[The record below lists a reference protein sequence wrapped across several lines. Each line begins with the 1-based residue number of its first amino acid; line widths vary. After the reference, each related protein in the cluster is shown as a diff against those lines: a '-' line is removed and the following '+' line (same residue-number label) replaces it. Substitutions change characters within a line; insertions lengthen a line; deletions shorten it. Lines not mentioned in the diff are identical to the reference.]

1 MRAVFAKRRDDASST
16 RCFEQTFNHARRVLR
31 APASTPHDAEK
42 NSDTSARG
50 ASPLPKAPLAASTDR
65 WTDFR
70 TFPRRAPP
78 KPLSSGTVAKIQ
90 SCSLV
95 GVLALALFALAGV
108 HATTRARVSPDART
122 GGATSTRAPKRLI
135 FFLSDGMGP
144 AHLTLA
150 RDSGAC
156 GETLFL
162 DEHLVG
168 ASRTRSTDSLVTDSA
183 AGATAYATGHRTYN
197 HVVGEVPVGDG
208 GDVDFTGE
216 GRPFGLANA
225 TSDERRVRPAG
236 TIVEGAQLAG
246 MRTGVVT
253 TTRVTHAT
261 PAAFSSHVADRDDET
276 EIALEQVYT
285 LDLNVILGGGA
296 SQFLSADAFPGRSA
310 RDDTHDLVADA
321 EHRGYGI
328 AHNAGELREAVA
340 AVVLGEEDETDPAG
354 ADGSTSSAPFSR
366 RLFGPRVLGLF
377 ADSHLAYEI
386 DAHEDGIAGFAHGAT
401 PSRADAEAPS
411 LVTMLDAAL
420 SVLDAKYAG
429 RANNEGFFLLVEAG
443 RIDHGGHANDA
454 GAVIGEMCAYD
465 RAFQRAVEYAAA
477 RDDTLVV
484 ASSDHDTGGVSVGC
498 CDEYAMDVGKLNALR
513 RSAEFVANDIVT
525 EMLNSET
532 VSFAMT
538 SGAVG
543 GVTNNTTVNDAVR
556 AIASASL
563 AVAGRDVSDESDM
576 ISADELSG
584 IVAAAIEAVAAGDSV
599 THTYEGYKLQ
609 NLLGEVM
616 NRANKVGWTSHAHT
630 GVDVP
635 VFAFGVGAEAFRGS
649 HDNFRIGQMM
659 IEALGVDPAEGYK
672 VFRDRL
678 SLVDADETPP

>member
-1 MRAVFAKRRDDASST
+1 
-16 RCFEQTFNHARRVLR
+16 
-31 APASTPHDAEK
+31 
-42 NSDTSARG
+42 
-50 ASPLPKAPLAASTDR
+50 
-65 WTDFR
+65 
-70 TFPRRAPP
+70 
-78 KPLSSGTVAKIQ
+78 
-90 SCSLV
+90 
-95 GVLALALFALAGV
+95 
-108 HATTRARVSPDART
+108 
-122 GGATSTRAPKRLI
+122 
-135 FFLSDGMGP
+135 MGP
-144 AHLTLA
+144 EHLTLA

-156 GETLFL
+156 GDSLVL
-162 DEHLVG
+162 DDHLVG

-340 AVVLGEEDETDPAG
+340 AVVRGEEDETDPAG

-386 DAHEDGIAGFAHGAT
+386 DDLAGDGLAGFRNGAT
-401 PSRADAEAPS
+401 PSREDFEAPS

-420 SVLDAKYAG
+420 AVLDARFAEHD
-429 RANNEGFFLLVEAG
+429 NDEGFFLLVEAG
-443 RIDHGGHANDA
+443 RIDHAAHANDA
-454 GAVIGEMCAYD
+454 GAVVGEICAYD
-465 RAFQRAVEYAAA
+465 RAFKRAVEYVAS
-477 RDDTLVV
+477 RDDALVV
-484 ASSDHDTGGVSVGC
+484 ATSDHDTGGVSVGC
-498 CDEYAMDVGKLNALR
+498 CDVYGTDVAKLVALR
-513 RSAEFVANDIVT
+513 RSAEFVANDVVAR
-525 EMLNSET
+525 MLATGDVAFWSAESSTHNAT
-532 VSFAMT
+532 V
-538 SGAVG
+538 VE
-543 GVTNNTTVNDAVR
+543 AVR
-556 AIASASL
+556 AIAVASL
-563 AVAGRDVSDESDM
+563 AAAGRDVSDESDA
-576 ISADELSG
+576 IGAADLSA
-584 IVAAAIEAVAAGDSV
+584 IAAAAIEAIAAGDGA
-599 THTYEGYKLQ
+599 TRTYEGYALQ

-616 NRANKVGWTSHAHT
+616 NRANGVGWTSRAHT

-635 VFAFGVGAEAFRGS
+635 VFAHGVGAEAFRGS
-649 HDNFRIGQMM
+649 HDNFRVGQMM
-659 IEALGVDPAEGYK
+659 IDALGVDPAEGYK

-678 SLVDADETPP
+678 SIVDADETPP

>member
-1 MRAVFAKRRDDASST
+1 
-16 RCFEQTFNHARRVLR
+16 
-31 APASTPHDAEK
+31 
-42 NSDTSARG
+42 
-50 ASPLPKAPLAASTDR
+50 
-65 WTDFR
+65 
-70 TFPRRAPP
+70 
-78 KPLSSGTVAKIQ
+78 
-90 SCSLV
+90 
-95 GVLALALFALAGV
+95 
-108 HATTRARVSPDART
+108 
-122 GGATSTRAPKRLI
+122 
-135 FFLSDGMGP
+135 
-144 AHLTLA
+144 
-150 RDSGAC
+150 
-156 GETLFL
+156 
-162 DEHLVG
+162 
-168 ASRTRSTDSLVTDSA
+168 
-183 AGATAYATGHRTYN
+183 
-197 HVVGEVPVGDG
+197 
-208 GDVDFTGE
+208 
-216 GRPFGLANA
+216 
-225 TSDERRVRPAG
+225 
-236 TIVEGAQLAG
+236 
-246 MRTGVVT
+246 
-253 TTRVTHAT
+253 
-261 PAAFSSHVADRDDET
+261 
-276 EIALEQVYT
+276 
-285 LDLNVILGGGA
+285 
-296 SQFLSADAFPGRSA
+296 
-310 RDDTHDLVADA
+310 
-321 EHRGYGI
+321 
-328 AHNAGELREAVA
+328 
-340 AVVLGEEDETDPAG
+340 
-354 ADGSTSSAPFSR
+354 
-366 RLFGPRVLGLF
+366 
-377 ADSHLAYEI
+377 
-386 DAHEDGIAGFAHGAT
+386 
-401 PSRADAEAPS
+401 
-411 LVTMLDAAL
+411 MLDAAL

-543 GVTNNTTVNDAVR
+543 AVTNNTTVNDAVR

-678 SLVDADETPP
+678 SIVDADETPP